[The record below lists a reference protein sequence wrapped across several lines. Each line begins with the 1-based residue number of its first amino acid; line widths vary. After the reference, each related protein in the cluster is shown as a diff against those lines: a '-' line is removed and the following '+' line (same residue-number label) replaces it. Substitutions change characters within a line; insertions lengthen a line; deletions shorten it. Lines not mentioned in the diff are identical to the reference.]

1 MSHRS
6 ASCSTHRT
14 DTIYAPLDDLRVRKE
29 IKIRP
34 GFTPQEDVS
43 RFRGT
48 KQQQFERTQLPK
60 GHILGWVPPSS
71 EGAGAKKSA
80 SLTGPSGQPLSKS
93 AKKREKA
100 KEKKK
105 EEKERAIKDS
115 WEDDDDDVKVWP
127 TPDAST
133 KEKDKEEVSK
143 SGGEADALADKL
155 ESTTI

>member
-1 MSHRS
+1 MY
-6 ASCSTHRT
+6 CTH
-14 DTIYAPLDDLRVRKE
+14 TIYASFDDLRVRKE

-48 KQQQFERTQLPK
+48 RQQQFERTQLPK

-71 EGAGAKKSA
+71 ETNPKKKA
-80 SLTGPSGQPLSKS
+80 ATTGPSGAPLSKS

-105 EEKERAIKDS
+105 EEKERIIKDS

-127 TPDAST
+127 TPDT
-133 KEKDKEEVSK
+133 PNKEKDTAKELEETKAGDDKV
-143 SGGEADALADKL
+143 DALADQL
-155 ESTTI
+155 ESTAV